1 MIYQMIIKQ
10 LKEFQENGVDIGTA
24 IKYCS
29 DNIFDLVVQHE
40 QMAVSVDA
48 LVQQCIKYGTES
60 EE

>member
-10 LKEFQENGVDIGTA
+10 LKEFQENGVEIGTA
-24 IKYCS
+24 IKYCT

-40 QMAVSVDA
+40 QMAVSITA
-48 LVQQCIKYGTES
+48 LVEQCIKCGTES